1 METEWG
7 RRKEVRPL
15 KKPVLSAREQISM
28 EKPDFSGVSNGASDR
43 NKVMNRLML
52 ALITLMA
59 LLGSGVLTG
68 EQCLALGDDLTVE
81 KLQNAEYKLRCGKVK
96 LEDGG
101 GGKCGESSPYCCV
114 ELSADNIAFGD
125 LNGDGITDAVAIFYS
140 QFGYRR
146 FWVELVVI
154 TRGEGKPRQ
163 VAYKMLGKNAA
174 VKSIAIKSGE
184 IVLELGKYAPDDPLC
199 CPSLS
204 VIHKYR
210 LAGKNLVL
218 VP

>member
-1 METEWG
+1 M
-7 RRKEVRPL
+7 
-15 KKPVLSAREQISM
+15 EQISID
-28 EKPDFSGVSNGASDR
+28 KPDFSGVSNGASDR

-81 KLQNAEYKLRCGKVK
+81 KLQNTQYNLRCGKVK

-101 GGKCGESSPYCCV
+101 GGKCEEGPDYCCV
-114 ELSADNIAFGD
+114 ELPEYNIAFGD
-125 LNGDGITDAVAIFYS
+125 LNGDGIPDAVAIFWT
-140 QFGYRR
+140 QVGYRR
-146 FWVELVVI
+146 IWIELAVI
-154 TRGEGKPRQ
+154 INQEGKPRQ
-163 VAYKMLGKNAA
+163 VAYKALGMNKGA
-174 VKSIAIKSGE
+174 KSIAIKSGE
-184 IVLELGKYAPDDPLC
+184 IVLEIGKHAPGDPVC

-204 VIHKYR
+204 IMKKYR
-210 LAGKNLVL
+210 LSGKNLVL